1 MDLVARLWAEADR
14 QQNIKLSAGVAQAS
28 IMREA
33 ADEIERLRRAA
44 NRAAEIIDKH
54 LNTQREKVT
63 DASDILRAAL
73 NPI

>member
-33 ADEIERLRRAA
+33 ADEIERLRKAA
-44 NRAAEIIDKH
+44 TRAAEIIDVNLH
-54 LNTQREKVT
+54 HQREKVT
-63 DASDILRAAL
+63 DAAAILRAAL